1 MKWFVNENVKQI
13 RNNVLLIDGYNI
25 INAWEDLAQIASENL
40 EEARHF
46 FNNRISE
53 YAQYNGIETYI
64 VYDAYKVKGMN
75 NRVEKIKNLTIV
87 FTKEN
92 QTADSYIEKFIHDY
106 KYKRHA
112 IIRVATNDLVEQNM
126 VLGKGA
132 ARLTAR
138 ELLLEVNQSKQEIQT
153 RIKENPDNRYTL
165 GQSLDKET
173 YEKLEKLRRS

>member
-1 MKWFVNENVKQI
+1 MKQI

-25 INAWEDLAQIASENL
+25 INAWEDLAQIASSNL
-40 EEARHF
+40 EDARHAL
-46 FNNRISE
+46 NNMISE
-53 YAQYNGIETYI
+53 YAHYNAIETYI
-64 VYDAYKVKGMN
+64 VYDAYRVKGIT
-75 NRVEKIKNLTIV
+75 NRIEKIKNLTIV

-92 QTADSYIEKFIHDY
+92 QTADAYIEKFIHDY

-112 IIRVATNDLVEQNM
+112 IIRVATNDMTEQNM

-138 ELLLEVNQSKQEIQT
+138 ELLLEVRQSEKNIRT
-153 RIKENPDNRYTL
+153 AIKEHSDHRYTIE
-165 GQSLDKET
+165 QSLDRET

>member
-1 MKWFVNENVKQI
+1 MKQI

-25 INAWEDLAQIASENL
+25 INAWSEFAKIASENL
-40 EEARHF
+40 EEARHL
-46 FNNRISE
+46 FNNKISE

-64 VYDAYKVKGMN
+64 VYDAYKVKGMD
-75 NRVEKIKNLTIV
+75 NRIEKIKNLTII

-112 IIRVATNDLVEQNM
+112 IIRVATNDLTEQNM

-138 ELLLEVNQSKQEIQT
+138 ELLLEVEESKDSIRT
-153 RIKENPDNRYTL
+153 IIKECSDNRYTL
-165 GQSLDKET
+165 GQQLDRET

>member
-1 MKWFVNENVKQI
+1 MKQI

-25 INAWEDLAQIASENL
+25 INAWGDLAKIAGDNL
-40 EEARHF
+40 EEARRL
-46 FNNRISE
+46 FNDKISE
-53 YAQYNGIETYI
+53 YAQYNGIDTYI
-64 VYDAYKVKGMN
+64 VYDAYKVRGVSD
-75 NRVEKIKNLTIV
+75 REEKIKKLTII

-112 IIRVATNDLVEQNM
+112 MIRVATNDLTEQNM

-138 ELLLEVNQSKQEIQT
+138 ELLLEVEQSKESI
-153 RIKENPDNRYTL
+153 RRIIKEGSENRYTL
-165 GQSLDKET
+165 GQRLDKET
-173 YEKLEKLRRS
+173 FDKLEKLRRS

>member
-1 MKWFVNENVKQI
+1 MKQI
-13 RNNVLLIDGYNI
+13 RNHVLLIDGYNI
-25 INAWEDLAQIASENL
+25 INAWEELAQIANVNL
-40 EEARHF
+40 EDARHKL
-46 FNNRISE
+46 NNMISE
-53 YAQYNGIETYI
+53 YAHYNGIETTI
-64 VYDAYKVKGMN
+64 VYDAYKVKGIT
-75 NRVEKIKNLTIV
+75 NRIEKSKNLTIV

-112 IIRVATNDLVEQNM
+112 IIRVATNDMTEQNM

-138 ELLLEVNQSKQEIQT
+138 ELLIEVNQSKKNIQT
-153 RIKENPDNRYTL
+153 AIQENSNRRYTFE
-165 GQSLDKET
+165 QSLDKET